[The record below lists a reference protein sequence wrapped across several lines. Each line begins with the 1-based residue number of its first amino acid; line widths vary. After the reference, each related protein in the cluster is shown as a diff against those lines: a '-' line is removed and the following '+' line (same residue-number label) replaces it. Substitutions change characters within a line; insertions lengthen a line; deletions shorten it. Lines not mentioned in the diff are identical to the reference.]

1 MALKTRLNLG
11 DAEPLYLVDGTS
23 FLYRGFYA
31 YPDLKRSDG
40 LPTNAI
46 FIVLRILLRILRD
59 ERPKYVGFFMD
70 GKGPTFRHQ
79 MFEPYKAQ
87 RPKMPEDLAV
97 QIEPLREAVR
107 LLGLPLTISDGI
119 EADDCIASLAA
130 AYQAERPVILVASD
144 KDLKQ
149 CLTPNVYLWDP
160 AGKNEKVTGEAEFTA
175 ELGIKP
181 AQWPDLQALMGDS
194 SDNIPGLPGVGPKT
208 ALKVIH
214 DFPTLEDLREAEARG
229 DKRLPESFRKKL
241 EGRMDDVFL
250 YRELTRLR
258 LGCCPELTLD
268 ALAVQPLDVPK
279 FSEFLRTYEF
289 RSLLREIPQPGQAA
303 APLASASYGGPP
315 PWEQGGHAP
324 LVLPTPQVPAAPMS
338 EATAS
343 FVAPVSSKPKA
354 AAKAQAASP
363 QFSLFGAPS
372 SPSAP
377 AQSGEALSAP
387 APLLAFAPAAADVP
401 PLPLRHVALAAELPD
416 FTGRV
421 VGLVPL
427 GESVPGLLGGLAGG
441 FRIALAPQA
450 PLAGKAPRTG
460 EAPKIGEAP
469 IIDET
474 QLIGEADEADGE
486 ADGEAG
492 ELVYAGPD
500 EPLIERLLE
509 AAQIAVPSLQDLL
522 RRSPVWG
529 AVPLAAWFDL
539 GLAAYLLNPEDR
551 NYSFERLRSALF
563 VAPDPFADPED
574 GPLENALPL
583 ETPEGAEGAEGGEGG
598 DGLPHPEAQALAAL
612 ACLRVLSR
620 RLKDAGLLDLL
631 RELETPLIP
640 VLAAMERRGVRI
652 DFAAFKSF
660 LDEVSAQ
667 VDTHTARI
675 QELAGAPVNVRSSQQ
690 LAEVL
695 FKKLGLKPAGK
706 TPGGALSTGSDALE
720 KLAGQ
725 HPIIEAILA
734 FRVAEKLRST
744 YLEPMPRLA
753 DASGRLHTRFN
764 QLATATGR
772 LSSSGPNLQNI
783 PIRGPQGARMRA
795 CFVAS
800 PSMLFVGA
808 DYSQVEL
815 RVLAHFSKDPA
826 LLDAF
831 QKDEDI
837 HSRTAALLFE
847 KDAASITPDE
857 RRGAKTINF
866 GLIYGMGPQKLAREL
881 GISTNQAKEFIARY
895 FEKLGTLK
903 DFYEGLVQEALTRGY
918 VTTLAGRRRL
928 LPELFSRNQQV
939 QAQARRQAVNT
950 VIQGSAA
957 DVIKLAMLRVYNS
970 PELAALNAKLILQ
983 VHDELLLEVPEAS
996 APAAAAE
1003 LSRLMQGV
1011 VQLAVPL
1018 KVDVGQGRNWA
1029 EAH

>member
-1 MALKTRLNLG
+1 MSLRARLDLSG
-11 DAEPLYLVDGTS
+11 QADPLFLVDGTS

-46 FIVLRILLRILRD
+46 FIVLRILLRILKE
-59 ERPKYVGFFMD
+59 ERPKYLGFFMD
-70 GKGPTFRHQ
+70 GKGPTFRHT

-107 LLGLPLTISDGI
+107 LLGLSLTISDGI

-130 AYQAERPVILVASD
+130 ANQSERPVVLVASD

-149 CLTPNVYLWDP
+149 CLTPSVYLWDP
-160 AGKNEKVTGEAEFTA
+160 AGKAEKVTSEADFTA
-175 ELGIKP
+175 ELGIRP

-214 DFPTLEDLREAEARG
+214 DFPTLEALREAEDRG

-258 LGCCPELTLD
+258 LGCCPDLSLD
-268 ALAVQPLDVPK
+268 ALAVRPPDVDK
-279 FSEFLRTYEF
+279 LADFLRTYEF
-289 RSLLREIPQPGQAA
+289 QSLLREIPLPRQSAEQEALAAQPT
-303 APLASASYGGPP
+303 SASYNGPAPWATEGGALALRSVGQSGAQKKAPVKAKAKGVLD
-315 PWEQGGHAP
+315 QHALLDLGAHAP
-324 LVLPTPQVPAAPMS
+324 TATPLSLLAAVPD
-338 EATAS
+338 
-343 FVAPVSSKPKA
+343 
-354 AAKAQAASP
+354 
-363 QFSLFGAPS
+363 
-372 SPSAP
+372 
-377 AQSGEALSAP
+377 ALAP
-387 APLLAFAPAAADVP
+387 APDA
-401 PLPLRHVALAAELPD
+401 LPLRHVADASVLPD
-416 FTGRV
+416 FSGRV

-427 GESVPGLLGGLAGG
+427 NEKTGSG
-441 FRIALAPQA
+441 FRIAC
-450 PLAGKAPRTG
+450 AGDEG
-460 EAPKIGEAP
+460 EIVF
-469 IIDET
+469 T
-474 QLIGEADEADGE
+474 
-486 ADGEAG
+486 
-492 ELVYAGPD
+492 GPD
-500 EPLIERLLE
+500 DSLAACLLQV
-509 AAQIAVPSLQDLL
+509 ATIVAPSLQDLL
-522 RRSPVWG
+522 RRSRAWD
-529 AVPLAAWFDL
+529 AVPLDRWFDL

-551 NYSFERLRSALF
+551 NYSFERLRLALF
-563 VAPDPFADPED
+563 IAPDPFADPLAD
-574 GPLENALPL
+574 
-583 ETPEGAEGAEGGEGG
+583 PEGAKPAWDEPA
-598 DGLPHPEAQALAAL
+598 PHPDAQGQAAL
-612 ACLRVLSR
+612 ACHRALAR
-620 RLKDAGLLDLL
+620 RLHDAGLDALMHDV
-631 RELETPLIP
+631 EIPLIP

-660 LDEVSAQ
+660 LAEVTTEVEA
-667 VDTHTARI
+667 HTKRI
-675 QELAGAPVNVRSSQQ
+675 QELAGGPVNVRSSQQ

-706 TPGGALSTGSDALE
+706 TPGGALSTGSEALE

-725 HPIIEAILA
+725 HAIVEEILA
-734 FRVAEKLRST
+734 FRVQEKLRST

-783 PIRGPQGARMRA
+783 PIRGPQGVRMRA

-800 PSMLFVGA
+800 PGMLFVGA

-826 LLDAF
+826 LIDAF

-837 HSRTAALLFE
+837 HSRTAALLFD
-847 KDAASITPDE
+847 KDASAITPDE

-881 GISTNQAKEFIARY
+881 SISTNQAKEFIARY

-903 DFYEGLVQEALTRGY
+903 AFYEDIVLEALSRGY

-939 QAQARRQAVNT
+939 QAQARRQAINT

-957 DVIKLAMLRVYNS
+957 DVIKLAMLRVYAS
-970 PELAALNAKLILQ
+970 PELAALGAKLILQ

-996 APAAAAE
+996 APAAAIE
-1003 LSRLMQGV
+1003 LGRLMQTV
-1011 VQLAVPL
+1011 STLAVPL

>member
-1 MALKTRLNLG
+1 MSLKARLNLG

-59 ERPKYVGFFMD
+59 ERPRYVGFFMD
-70 GKGPTFRHQ
+70 GKGPNFRHAL
-79 MFEPYKAQ
+79 FEPYKAQ

-97 QIEPLREAVR
+97 QIEPLREAVK
-107 LLGLPLTISDGI
+107 LLGLSLTVSEGI

-130 AYQAERPVILVASD
+130 AHQAARPVILVASD

-160 AGKNEKVTGEAEFTA
+160 AGKNEKVTSQADFIA
-175 ELGIKP
+175 ELGIQP

-214 DFPTLEDLREAEARG
+214 DFPTLEDLREAEANG
-229 DKRLPESFRKKL
+229 DTRLPESFRKKL

-258 LGCCPELTLD
+258 LGCCPDLTLD
-268 ALAVQPLDVPK
+268 ALAVQPPDVAK
-279 FSEFLRTYEF
+279 LAEFLRTYEF
-289 RSLLREIPQPGQAA
+289 RTLLREIPQPGQAA
-303 APLASASYGGPP
+303 VAAPLASASYSGPP
-315 PWEQGGHAP
+315 PWQEGAHAP
-324 LVLPTPQVPAAPMS
+324 LAAPTAPVS

-343 FVAPVSSKPKA
+343 FIAPVASKPKA
-354 AAKAQAASP
+354 KAASKAAASP
-363 QFSLFGAPS
+363 QFSLFGAPA
-372 SPSAP
+372 AP
-377 AQSGEALSAP
+377 AAPAHPGEARAAS
-387 APLLAFAPAAADVP
+387 APLLSFAPAAAADVP
-401 PLPLRHVALAAELPD
+401 PLTLRHVADASGLPD
-416 FTGRV
+416 FTGRT

-441 FRIALAPQA
+441 FRIALA
-450 PLAGKAPRTG
+450 GG
-460 EAPKIGEAP
+460 EGE
-469 IIDET
+469 E
-474 QLIGEADEADGE
+474 GEV
-486 ADGEAG
+486 
-492 ELVYAGPD
+492 VYAGPD
-500 EPLIERLLE
+500 EALVARLAL
-509 AAQIAVPSLQDLL
+509 AGQIAVPSLQDLL
-522 RRSPVWG
+522 RRSPAWG

-563 VAPDPFADPED
+563 IAPDPFADPED
-574 GPLENALPL
+574 AAL
-583 ETPEGAEGAEGGEGG
+583 ETPPPDEPA
-598 DGLPHPEAQALAAL
+598 PHPEAQALAAL

-631 RELETPLIP
+631 RDLETPLIP

-652 DFAAFKSF
+652 DFAAFRSF
-660 LDEVSAQ
+660 LDEVSAE
-667 VDTHTARI
+667 VELHGKRI
-675 QELAGAPVNVRSSQQ
+675 QELAGAPLNVRSSQQ

-720 KLAGQ
+720 KLSGQ

-800 PSMLFVGA
+800 PGMLFVGA

-837 HSRTAALLFE
+837 HSRTAALLFD
-847 KDAASITPDE
+847 KDAGDITPDE

-881 GISTNQAKEFIARY
+881 GITTNQAKEFIARY

-903 DFYEGLVQEALTRGY
+903 DFYEGLVQEALSRGY

-970 PELAALNAKLILQ
+970 PELARLNAKLILQ
-983 VHDELLLEVPEAS
+983 VHDELLLEVPEAN
-996 APAAAAE
+996 APAAAVE

-1011 VQLAVPL
+1011 VSLAVPL